1 MQSLR
6 ENSKLLKLL
15 LVPIIAA
22 FIFTMDPPDEI
33 LEYFSI
39 TYEGV
44 PEEVNFFEE
53 L

>member
-15 LVPIIAA
+15 LIPIIGA
-22 FIFTMDPPDEI
+22 FIFTLDPPDEI

-39 TYEGV
+39 TYDGV
-44 PEEVNFFEE
+44 PDEVLFI
-53 L
+53 

>member
-15 LVPIIAA
+15 FIPIIAA
-22 FIFTMDPPDEI
+22 FVLVLEPPDEI
-33 LEYFSI
+33 IQWFSL

-44 PEEVNFFEE
+44 PAQV
-53 L
+53 